1 MHAGEIPYQ
10 FGEALVVS
18 TENQQRTPVIAY
30 VYIACTTKIYR
41 VVAVPGYDV
50 ALAPRSHQERV
61 VLDDLHA
68 NAIQALN

>member
-1 MHAGEIPYQ
+1 M
-10 FGEALVVS
+10 
-18 TENQQRTPVIAY
+18 IAY
-30 VYIACTTKIYR
+30 VYTACTTKIHR